1 MNQHSSNKQ
10 QELWRG
16 LKNSLLYAE
25 LCNALYEREIPRL
38 SEEGLTDLHRKK
50 WLKSLPFY
58 VRKTAQSIVDAEV
71 PYQFDSQNGSWFDG
85 QALKS
90 PHISQKPEEISKF
103 YGKLN
108 QILALVVPVYTME
121 NGFEKVYLDTI
132 DQIDNDKQAV
142 HTNVNGWFSISG
154 EPLQTDESQS
164 SLVQPYDNIS
174 AKNRCIH
181 FHQKLLKPT
190 KQALK
195 AACCGHQWL
204 NNKRRDPRLLS
215 LREML
220 LVAKVN
226 WKNAL
231 QPLAVKR

>member
-1 MNQHSSNKQ
+1 MTQRVNDSQ

-38 SEEGLTDLHRKK
+38 SDEELSDTHRIK

-58 VRKTAQSIVDAEV
+58 VRKTAQSIVDAHV
-71 PYQFDSQNGSWFDG
+71 PYAFDSQNGSWFDSQSLKPPHLG
-85 QALKS
+85 QKCDD
-90 PHISQKPEEISKF
+90 ISKF
-103 YGKLN
+103 FGKYNKL
-108 QILALVVPVYTME
+108 LAIVVPVYTME

-132 DQIDNDKQAV
+132 DQTDEANQRI
-142 HTNVNGWFSISG
+142 HTNANGWFNIAG
-154 EPLQTDESQS
+154 EPIASQEQQS
-164 SLVQPYDNIS
+164 SLAQPYDNLS
-174 AKNRCIH
+174 ARNRCIH
-181 FHQKLLKPT
+181 FQQKLLKPT
-190 KQALK
+190 KVALK

-220 LVAKVN
+220 LVARVN
-226 WKNAL
+226 WKNSLEPIAI
-231 QPLAVKR
+231 KR

>member
-1 MNQHSSNKQ
+1 MTQQANEKQ

-38 SEEGLTDLHRKK
+38 SDDSLTDIHRVK

-71 PYQFDSQNGSWFDG
+71 PYKFDSQNGSWFEG

-90 PHISQKPEEISKF
+90 PHLVQKTEDITTF
-103 YGKLN
+103 YRKYNKL
-108 QILALVVPVYTME
+108 LALVVPVFTME
-121 NGFEKVYLDTI
+121 NGFEKVYLDTV
-132 DQIDNDKQAV
+132 DQVDTSNQAI
-142 HTNVNGWFSISG
+142 HTNVNGWFSITG
-154 EPLQTDESQS
+154 EPLPSLESQS
-164 SLVQPYDNIS
+164 SLAHPYDNVS

-181 FHQKLLKPT
+181 FQQKLLKPT

-226 WKNAL
+226 WKNVL
-231 QPLAVKR
+231 EPIAVKR